1 MRQGYDDLIWYY
13 LSIWRRYSTRSGVKS
28 TLVGNPWV
36 IIVHDSPSCSVRH
49 ACLVQDGCWDWP
61 QSSRP
66 RPSARLRSSHPL
78 SSFRKYPASSMSHH
92 GGETHVGENYTCS
105 SDFIRFLCPRHSKN
119 GEGALSVTPVCACVR
134 PFSKF
139 GVRSITFERLH
150 LFNSN
155 LVCWYIISKHRSS
168 SIWVTI
174 HLFLTELWAFYKN
187 IVQKLVSAQ

>member
-13 LSIWRRYSTRSGVKS
+13 LSIWRRYSTRSVGKS

-36 IIVHDSPSCSVRH
+36 IIVPDSPSCSVRH
-49 ACLVQDGCWDWP
+49 ACLVQDGCWAWP

-66 RPSARLRSSHPL
+66 RPSARLKSSHPL

-105 SDFIRFLCPRHSKN
+105 SDFIRFLCPRHSKD
-119 GEGALSVTPVCACVR
+119 GGGSLSVTPVRACVR
-134 PFSKF
+134 PSVIKIWCPLNNFW
-139 GVRSITFERLH
+139 I
-150 LFNSN
+150 
-155 LVCWYIISKHRSS
+155 LVFWYIISKHMSS

-174 HLFLTELWAFYKN
+174 H
-187 IVQKLVSAQ
+187 